1 MLSGLV
7 LQSVEFL
14 TQNALKLTY
23 VHLKIQ
29 KISRVC
35 TSGPPRYKGKKGKRR
50 RIVESY
56 PVTLFKKVGAY
67 GKNEMKRG
75 RGGEGRKKEEAK

>member
-1 MLSGLV
+1 MR
-7 LQSVEFL
+7 F
-14 TQNALKLTY
+14 KLTY

-29 KISRVC
+29 KISQVC
-35 TSGPPRYKGKKGKRR
+35 TSGSPRYEGKKGKGRRR

-56 PVTLFKKVGAY
+56 PVALFKKVGAY
-67 GKNEMKRG
+67 GKNEMKSG

>member
-1 MLSGLV
+1 
-7 LQSVEFL
+7 
-14 TQNALKLTY
+14 

-35 TSGPPRYKGKKGKRR
+35 TSGPPRYKGKKGKGRRR

>member
-1 MLSGLV
+1 
-7 LQSVEFL
+7 
-14 TQNALKLTY
+14 

-35 TSGPPRYKGKKGKRR
+35 TSGPPRYKGKKGKGRRR

-56 PVTLFKKVGAY
+56 LVTLFKKVRLVSAY
-67 GKNEMKRG
+67 GKNEMKRE
-75 RGGEGRKKEEAK
+75 RGGEGRKRKKQSRRDGRVDKTRDVQVIC